1 MTTITLNNKTFEVV
15 NFNRNTQFNGEAV
28 LDHGHCNIKY
38 QENISQDV
46 RNLATETITSM
57 VFHNDSSL
65 LYDFG
70 TINCK
75 ITSIDETLMGEQMS
89 INLNFEFN

>member
-1 MTTITLNNKTFEVV
+1 MITITLNNKTFEVV
-15 NFNRNTQFNGEAV
+15 NFNRNTQFNGETI
-28 LDHGHCNIKY
+28 LDHGYCSIKY

-46 RNLATETITSM
+46 RNLAAETITSM
-57 VFHNDSSL
+57 VFHNNSDL

-75 ITSIDETLMGEQMS
+75 ITSIDETLMGEQMN